1 MLERAMLLRLD
12 KVAKFYGRRTVF
24 KGVSLTLEEGRI
36 LLLCGANGAGKSTLL
51 KIMAGLLRPDAGRV
65 ECALTANG
73 RLGYM
78 GHQTFI
84 YPAMS
89 ALENLRFWAGMYG
102 LAPKEGGLA
111 ALLQRVNLLPFAAEK
126 AGAFSRGM
134 AQRLNLAR
142 ILLLEPELLLLDEP
156 ATGMDAPSRAML
168 VEEILAA
175 ADRGAGIVW
184 ISHSLEADLPRAH
197 QAALLEGGGLA
208 FLGSAADYTRLL
220 TGAIA

>member
-1 MLERAMLLRLD
+1 MLLRLD
-12 KVAKFYGRRTVF
+12 KVAKFYGRKIIF
-24 KGVSLTLEEGRI
+24 KGVSLELEAGRI

-51 KIMAGLLRPDAGRV
+51 KIMAGLIRPDAGR
-65 ECALTANG
+65 AAHTLTTNG

-84 YPAMS
+84 YPAMN
-89 ALENLRFWAGMYG
+89 ALENLRFWAGMHG
-102 LAPKEGGLA
+102 LEYRASDLA

-168 VEEILAA
+168 EAEIIAA
-175 ADRGAGIVW
+175 AARGAGIVW

-197 QAALLEGGGLA
+197 QAALLEGGRLA
-208 FLGSAADYTRLL
+208 FLGSATDYARLL
-220 TGAIA
+220 TGAGA